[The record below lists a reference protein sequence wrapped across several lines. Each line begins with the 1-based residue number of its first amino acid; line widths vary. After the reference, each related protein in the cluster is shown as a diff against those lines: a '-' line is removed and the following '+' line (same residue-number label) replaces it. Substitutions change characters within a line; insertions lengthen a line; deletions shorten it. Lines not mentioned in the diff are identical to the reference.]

1 MLATNACAENLQVS
15 VDLLVQ
21 CRRECAYPCHARCFL
36 FSLTFYMLS
45 FVVDR
50 DHAKVVWWITA
61 LVGPVSTAPVSPQSR
76 RPFSKESSNGSVM
89 WVDARSVFCAQVVG
103 PRHFSIAGA
112 SQAQQVALCGTT
124 AQIESFLTSG
134 SPRSRNA
141 SCMDASIF
149 LLRDID
155 PAADGHACHG
165 NPLTKLGQLVLN
177 TSLVCHPEFKFSTD
191 SVSPD
196 CAVEVSS
203 TMLLV

>member
-1 MLATNACAENLQVS
+1 
-15 VDLLVQ
+15 
-21 CRRECAYPCHARCFL
+21 
-36 FSLTFYMLS
+36 MLS

-141 SCMDASIF
+141 SCMGAKI
-149 LLRDID
+149 LLVKSTD
-155 PAADGHACHG
+155 PVADTRRTEATLVNTRTTHNL
-165 NPLTKLGQLVLN
+165 NPLANSCNVLLKKSPARHTEYWCN
-177 TSLVCHPEFKFSTD
+177 TC
-191 SVSPD
+191 SVWRECRFESVKHKWD
-196 CAVEVSS
+196 MCI
-203 TMLLV
+203 L